1 MNDATSRTLFGVGVG
16 PGDPELVT
24 VKTVR
29 ILREADVILVPYTEA
44 TTDGPGR
51 AESIITAVAPDI
63 AGRIRRIPFSMRE
76 RSGVGEKRKASWQVS
91 SDAVV
96 TAFDEGA
103 RTVALATVGDPT
115 VFSTFTY
122 LRANVEERLPDVTVE
137 LSPGITAMQAL
148 SAASGRPLVEG
159 KEILALVPATVGIA
173 NLGRSSTSLTRLRS
187 TRADVNSPTS
197 SSSCAAGTVRLS
209 SAPTSPWNPSRSSPL
224 TKWLTRRLC
233 RISRPS

>member
-1 MNDATSRTLFGVGVG
+1 CEVMVNSWL
-16 PGDPELVT
+16 
-24 VKTVR
+24 
-29 ILREADVILVPYTEA
+29 
-44 TTDGPGR
+44 TT
-51 AESIITAVAPDI
+51 
-63 AGRIRRIPFSMRE
+63 
-76 RSGVGEKRKASWQVS
+76 
-91 SDAVV
+91 
-96 TAFDEGA
+96 
-103 RTVALATVGDPT
+103 
-115 VFSTFTY
+115 TFTY

-137 LSPGITAMQAL
+137 LSPGIPPCRPCRLHPGVHSSRARRSWPSSRL
-148 SAASGRPLVEG
+148 PSAS
-159 KEILALVPATVGIA
+159 A